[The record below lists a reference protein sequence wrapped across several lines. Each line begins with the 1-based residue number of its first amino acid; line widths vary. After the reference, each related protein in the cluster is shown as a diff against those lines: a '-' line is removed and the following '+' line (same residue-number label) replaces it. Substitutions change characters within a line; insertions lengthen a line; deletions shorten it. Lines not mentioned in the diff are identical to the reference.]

1 MAVNE
6 EITTE
11 RVLGLSDQLMQ
22 RRMVGAIEALDAP
35 VYLGEAQL
43 LRVDLLPLATMR
55 ATVPRPIRTLAEPA
69 LTKSGNVSSNIAR
82 SSSSALSADVDIGA
96 RETGR

>member
-1 MAVNE
+1 MAVNK
-6 EITTE
+6 EITAE

-22 RRMVGAIEALDAP
+22 RRMVGAIEVLDAP

-43 LRVDLLPLATMR
+43 LRVDLLPAGHNAR
-55 ATVPRPIRTLAEPA
+55 NCAEPH
-69 LTKSGNVSSNIAR
+69 SDAR
-82 SSSSALSADVDIGA
+82 RAGIDKIWLCVLEHCLIELIGLSVDVDIGA